1 VPPKRRRYDDAT
13 VRAALSAQWDRLVPA
28 AEAATTDPTC
38 PTRLAGWTVGDLL
51 AHLTGTVRRLVAALD
66 RPAPS
71 RASVELVD
79 YYAGADVAEPEPQ
92 PDLAAAVED
101 ARRALAAAPAN
112 RLVRVGA
119 GDLRLTD
126 YLVTRVVEA
135 VVHGLDLPDPVAPD
149 RAALRVTAQ
158 LLVDALAARHPGRT
172 VELRVPPYAAV
183 QCVAGPVHTRGTPG
197 NVVEIEPVAWV
208 ELATGRATWPDEVAA
223 GRVAA
228 SGTRADLSAYL
239 PLL

>member
-1 VPPKRRRYDDAT
+1 MPPKRRRYDDAT
-13 VRAALSAQWDRLVPA
+13 VRAALTAQWDRLVPA
-28 AEAATTDPTC
+28 AEAAASGPTSA
-38 PTRLAGWTVGDLL
+38 TRLPGWTVTDLL
-51 AHLTGTVRRLVAALD
+51 AHLTGTVRRLADALD
-66 RPAPS
+66 RAAPS
-71 RASVELVD
+71 RATVELVD
-79 YYAGADVAEPEPQ
+79 YYTGPDVAEPEPA
-92 PDLAAAVED
+92 PDLAAAVAA
-101 ARRALAAAPAN
+101 ARSALANVPAN

-135 VVHGLDLPDPVAPD
+135 VVHGLDLPEPVSPD

-158 LLVDALAARHPGRT
+158 LLADTLAARHPGRT

-197 NVVEIEPVAWV
+197 NVVEIDPVAWV
-208 ELATGRATWPDEVAA
+208 ELATGRAAWPDELAA